1 MTMNQQTTNQG
12 WQQLH
17 EIIDGFVDH
26 VFRME
31 KETALI
37 NVNRG
42 EVNIEQSGTNP
53 ILATLRKSKKDRA
66 VN

>member
-1 MTMNQQTTNQG
+1 MTMNQQTTDQG

-31 KETALI
+31 KENALI

-42 EVNIEQSGTNP
+42 EVKIEQSGTNP
-53 ILATLRKSKKDRA
+53 ILATLKKSKNNRA